1 MPCRKPE
8 PGAHG
13 ALTDDEGFP
22 AVALSPGRCRP
33 RPPNRTRAAS
43 GLLAALLAAAPAT
56 AATPADP
63 APLDRFLEASI
74 PFCMK
79 APAVQCIDQG
89 FAYADRDHDR
99 RLSLAEAQATQAEVN
114 RWTKANAKRL
124 PPQDR
129 EKLVTGLLL
138 LQAVG
143 PEALFRSYDA
153 DGDGELTREEL
164 TVDIRLDKRPLPM
177 ILGDPS
183 SIDWDSLSA
192 RAGEAAP
199 LLRRLFRL

>member
-1 MPCRKPE
+1 V
-8 PGAHG
+8 AH
-13 ALTDDEGFP
+13 
-22 AVALSPGRCRP
+22 SPGRCRP
-33 RPPNRTRAAS
+33 RPPNRIRVAP
-43 GLLAALLAAAPAT
+43 GLLAIVLAAAALATTPAT
-56 AATPADP
+56 AAAPADP
-63 APLDRFLEASI
+63 APLDRFLESSI

-79 APAVQCIDQG
+79 APAVQCIDKG
-89 FAYADRDHDR
+89 FAYADQDRDR
-99 RLSLAEAQATQAEVN
+99 RLSLAEAQATQGEVN

-164 TVDIRLDKRPLPM
+164 TVDIQLDKRPLPT
-177 ILGDPS
+177 ILADPS

>member
-1 MPCRKPE
+1 V
-8 PGAHG
+8 AH
-13 ALTDDEGFP
+13 P
-22 AVALSPGRCRP
+22 PGRRRP
-33 RPPNRTRAAS
+33 RPPNRTRVVAS
-43 GLLAALLAAAPAT
+43 GLIAAAVLAVAPAM

-79 APAVQCIDQG
+79 APAVQCVDNG
-89 FAYADRDHDR
+89 FAYADRDGDR

-129 EKLVTGLLL
+129 EKLVAGLLL
-138 LQAVG
+138 LQALG

-164 TVDIRLDKRPLPM
+164 TVDIRLDKRPLPV

>member
-1 MPCRKPE
+1 LARAWWCLV
-8 PGAHG
+8 A
-13 ALTDDEGFP
+13 ATLAAP
-22 AVALSPGRCRP
+22 AVA
-33 RPPNRTRAAS
+33 
-43 GLLAALLAAAPAT
+43 AAAPA
-56 AATPADP
+56 APAS
-63 APLDRFLEASI
+63 LDRFLEASI

-79 APAVQCIDQG
+79 APAVQCVDKG
-89 FAYADRDHDR
+89 FAYADRDRDR

-124 PPQDR
+124 PPEDR

-138 LQAVG
+138 LQVLG

-153 DGDGELTREEL
+153 DGNGELTREEL
-164 TVDIRLDKRPLPM
+164 TVDIRLDKRPLPV